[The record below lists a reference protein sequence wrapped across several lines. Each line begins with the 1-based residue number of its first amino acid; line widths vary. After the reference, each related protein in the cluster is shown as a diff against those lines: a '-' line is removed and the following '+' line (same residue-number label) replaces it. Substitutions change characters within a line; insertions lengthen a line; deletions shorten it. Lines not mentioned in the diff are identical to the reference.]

1 MGANKIGTTK
11 KGIGPCYTD
20 KMARQG
26 IRVGD
31 LISNDFEKMYKET
44 LKIKNEQ
51 IRTYGGKVFDIEKS
65 YEEYQKLADEIKP
78 YVTDTITLL
87 MMQ

>member
-51 IRTYGGKVFDIEKS
+51 IRTYGGKVLILK
-65 YEEYQKLADEIKP
+65 KVMRNIKN
-78 YVTDTITLL
+78 LL
-87 MMQ
+87 MK

>member
-44 LKIKNEQ
+44 LKIKNEL
-51 IRTYGGKVFDIEKS
+51 IRSYGGKAFDIEKS
-65 YEEYQKLADEIKP
+65 YEEYQ
-78 YVTDTITLL
+78 
-87 MMQ
+87 

>member
-1 MGANKIGTTK
+1 
-11 KGIGPCYTD
+11 
-20 KMARQG
+20 MARQG

-65 YEEYQKLADEIKP
+65 YEEYKN
-78 YVTDTITLL
+78 LL
-87 MMQ
+87 MK

>member
-1 MGANKIGTTK
+1 LGANKIGTTK

-44 LKIKNEQ
+44 LKIKNTQLNLYIMSAHIYENDFK
-51 IRTYGGKVFDIEKS
+51 RGKELINE
-65 YEEYQKLADEIKP
+65 
-78 YVTDTITLL
+78 
-87 MMQ
+87 